1 MNSLERIVAAVGL
14 QPVDRTPVLP
24 VLLQQGAPML
34 GLRLSEYF
42 AEPQRLYEG
51 QMRLLDRYGHDGV
64 FAIPHVVQDTLPW
77 GASLDFHDDGAPSV
91 NRMVIDRY
99 EEIANL
105 PLPDPR
111 SHPYLRHTLATAQAL
126 ARTWKGERLI
136 VGALIGPFSLPSML
150 MGMGKSLGLLGGHR
164 DAYERF
170 YPTLRE
176 RMMEYCLAWAKAQ
189 YEAGCDII
197 VAAEGMASASL
208 ISEETFLREA
218 LPVLREFSTR
228 AGGLVGIELV
238 GDAMP
243 FARHLRD
250 LPCAVLLVGSSDP
263 LDAMRQSIG
272 PAKALMGNLN
282 NLKLLRWDADRVEF
296 EARRAIHRA
305 GPGFILSNQGPE
317 IPIATPEANIDALI
331 HAAHRRAAV
340 AVR

>member
-34 GLRLSEYF
+34 NMSLSDYF
-42 AEPQRLYEG
+42 ADPRHVYEG
-51 QMRLLDRYGHDGV
+51 QMRLVDRYGHDGV

-99 EEIANL
+99 EEIAQL

-111 SHPYLRHTLATAQAL
+111 DHPYLRRTLKNAEEL
-126 ARTWKGERLI
+126 AKTWKGKRLI
-136 VGALIGPFSLPSML
+136 VGAIIGPFSLPSML
-150 MGMGKSLGLLGGHR
+150 MGMGKSLGLLLRHR
-164 DAYERF
+164 DAYARF

-208 ISEETFLREA
+208 ISEATFLREA

-228 AGGLVGIELV
+228 AGGLVGMELV

-282 NLKLLRWDADRVEF
+282 NLKLLRWDEDRVEF
-296 EARRAIHRA
+296 EARRAIHQA

-317 IPIATPEANIDALI
+317 VPLATPEANIDALI
-331 HAAHRRAAV
+331 RAAHRRATIA
-340 AVR
+340 AH